1 MQHLLHL
8 IATVSPGAKRGSTA
22 PFEWA
27 KFLLVEVGDWQP
39 RSLAGAFQNALPLNQ
54 PAIREAAVQMLTD
67 EIGKLDDAYGAT
79 LDRRFLALDKVA
91 VPNAQR
97 LSLNDLATWVQAY
110 ITQGTA
116 PAQAA

>member
-1 MQHLLHL
+1 M
-8 IATVSPGAKRGSTA
+8 
-22 PFEWA
+22 
-27 KFLLVEVGDWQP
+27 
-39 RSLAGAFQNALPLNQ
+39 LA
-54 PAIREAAVQMLTD
+54 D

-79 LDRRFLALDKVA
+79 LDRRFLALDKVS

-116 PAQAA
+116 PAQVA